1 MKYDEIRLLWLLWPA
16 EIVLSHGMK
25 MDEMDI
31 GQKIAKICSALSGL
45 GLTLWRAP
53 KSSKE
58 RRDQLRGFPTVC
70 VFARRSE

>member
-1 MKYDEIRLLWLLWPA
+1 
-16 EIVLSHGMK
+16 MK